1 MKYTVTINGKV
12 YDLPARSERMD
23 ALINRMCEIDKIVAR
38 GELPRKESL
47 REQYDFVSECI
58 PENMPEFSNIDVV
71 DLEVAR
77 MKIVTAYNEP
87 VIQAKIN
94 TIADSV
100 GAIVN
105 RPEIQKLL
113 LLIEAGRRSK

>member
-38 GELPRKESL
+38 GELSRKESL
-47 REQYDFVSECI
+47 QEQYDFVSECI
-58 PENMPEFSNIDVV
+58 PENMPEFSNIDVA
-71 DLEVAR
+71 DLAVAR
-77 MKIVTAYNEP
+77 MEIVTAYNEP

>member
-77 MKIVTAYNEP
+77 MEIVTAYNEP

-94 TIADSV
+94 AIADSV

-113 LLIEAGRRSK
+113 LLIEASRRSK